1 MKLATILHEGRPTV
15 AIVDAG
21 KGLAW
26 PLAEAMPG
34 LPERIASDMVATI
47 AHLAHIGRVAAPGAS
62 GLPLETVRLL
72 APIPTPPHNIMC
84 VGKNYH
90 AHAHEFTKSGFDAG
104 TAAADAVPQHPII
117 FTKPSSAISGPY
129 AEIPLWPGLD
139 EAVDYEAELAVV
151 IGKEGRFIPRDQ
163 AMAHV
168 FGYTIL
174 NDVTARDLQ
183 RVHKQWFLGKGIDG
197 FAPMGPWIATA
208 DEIGEAAL
216 RVICRV
222 NGEVRQD
229 STTADLIFDVPT
241 LIETISRSVTLSPG
255 DVIATGTP
263 EGVGI
268 GFDPPRFLKD
278 GDVVEVEISGVGAIR
293 NTVRRMAAERRHDA
307 GREAAAAQ

>member
-15 AIVDAG
+15 AIVDPS
-21 KGLAW
+21 KRLAW

-47 AHLAHIGRVAAPGAS
+47 AHLAHVGRVAAPGAS
-62 GLPLETVRLL
+62 GLALETVQFL
-72 APIPTPPHNIMC
+72 APIPAPPHNIMC

-90 AHAHEFTKSGFDAG
+90 AHAHEFTRSGFDAG
-104 TAAADAVPQHPII
+104 AAAADAVPEHPII
-117 FTKPSSAISGPY
+117 FTKPSSAVSGPY
-129 AEIPLWPGLD
+129 DDIPLWPGLD
-139 EAVDYEAELAVV
+139 AAVDYEAELAVV
-151 IGKEGRFIPRDQ
+151 IGKGGRFIPRDQ

-197 FAPMGPWIATA
+197 FGPMGPWIATA
-208 DEIGEAAL
+208 DEVDLAHT
-216 RVICRV
+216 RVTCRV

-229 STTADLIFDVPT
+229 SSTADLIFDVPT
-241 LIETISRSVTLSPG
+241 LIETISRSMTLVPG

-278 GDVVEVEISGVGAIR
+278 GDVVEVEISGIGAIR
-293 NTVRRMAAERRHDA
+293 NQVRRMEAERRYGAARD
-307 GREAAAAQ
+307 AAAAQ

>member
-15 AIVDAG
+15 AIIDPG

-26 PLAEAMPG
+26 PLSEAIPG
-34 LPERIASDMVATI
+34 LPERIASDMVAAI
-47 AHLAHIGRVAAPGAS
+47 AHLAHAARTAAPGAS
-62 GLPLETVRLL
+62 GLPLETVELL
-72 APIPTPPHNIMC
+72 APIPAPPHNIMC

-90 AHAHEFTKSGFDAG
+90 AHAHEFTRSGFDAG
-104 TAAADAVPQHPII
+104 ATAADAVPQHPII
-117 FTKPSSAISGPY
+117 FTKPSGAISGPY
-129 AEIPLWPGLD
+129 ADIPLWPGLD

-151 IGKEGRFIPRDQ
+151 IGKGGRFIPREQ

-197 FAPMGPWIATA
+197 FGPMGPWIATA
-208 DEIGEAAL
+208 DEIDAADL
-216 RVICRV
+216 RVTCRV

-229 STTADLIFDVPT
+229 SSTADLIFDVPT

-278 GDVVEVEISGVGAIR
+278 GDVVEVEISGIGAIR
-293 NTVRRMAAERRHDA
+293 NTVRRTGGKQREGAA
-307 GREAAAAQ
+307 REAAAAK

>member
-1 MKLATILHEGRPTV
+1 MKLATILHKGRPTV
-15 AIVDAG
+15 AIVDPAR
-21 KGLAW
+21 GLAW
-26 PLAEAMPG
+26 PLSEVVPG
-34 LPERIASDMVATI
+34 LPMRIAEDMVATI
-47 AHLAHIGRVAAPGAS
+47 TYLAHVSGIAAPTGS
-62 GLPLETVRLL
+62 GLPLESVTLL
-72 APIPTPPHNIMC
+72 APLPSPPHNIMC

-90 AHAHEFTKSGFDAG
+90 AHAHEFTKSGYDAG
-104 TAAADAVPQHPII
+104 ATAADAMPQHPII
-117 FTKPSSAISGPY
+117 FTKPSGAISGPY
-129 AEIPLWPGLD
+129 ADIPLWPGLD
-139 EAVDYEAELAVV
+139 QAVDYEAELAVV
-151 IGKEGRFIPRDQ
+151 IGRGGRFIPREQ

-197 FAPMGPWIATA
+197 FGPMGPWIATA
-208 DEIGEAAL
+208 DEVDIASL
-216 RVICRV
+216 RVTCRV

-229 STTADLIFDVPT
+229 SSTADLIFDVPT

-278 GDVVEVEISGVGAIR
+278 GDVIEVEIAGIGAIR
-293 NTVRRMAAERRHDA
+293 NRVRRMAGQQQDA
-307 GREAAAAQ
+307 ARQAAAE

>member
-1 MKLATILHEGRPTV
+1 MKLATILHEGRPAV
-15 AIVDAG
+15 AIVDPD
-21 KGLAW
+21 KKLAW

-47 AHLAHIGRVAAPGAS
+47 AHLANVGRVAAPSAS
-62 GLPLETVRLL
+62 GLPLETVTLL
-72 APIPTPPHNIMC
+72 APIPAPPHNVMC

-104 TAAADAVPQHPII
+104 TAAADAVPQHPIV

-129 AEIPLWPGLD
+129 DDIPLWPGLD

-151 IGKEGRFIPRDQ
+151 IGKGGRFIPRDQ

-197 FAPMGPWIATA
+197 FAPMGPWIVTA
-208 DEIGEAAL
+208 DEVGEAAL

-278 GDVVEVEISGVGAIR
+278 GDVVEVEISGIGAIR

-307 GREAAAAQ
+307 AREAAAQ